1 MNKEQMIKQAVSQ
14 LFEDGKLDVVEKVF
28 AMNYVAHAGARE
40 YKGHVFIKTFFKQLR
55 SAFSDMK
62 VVKIEFLNES
72 SNTIT
77 WQRTLSGKNCKNI
90 KRIPASGKKIKWT
103 EMIVSHF
110 ENEKISEE
118 WIVSELMGELL
129 LKAPTK
135 K

>member
-77 WQRTLSGKNCKNI
+77 WQRTLSGKNSKNM